1 MNINNNYISCP
12 ICKNIFLKT
21 HIKIHFQICKKKTGQ
36 TIDLIQKENINIINL
51 RNINNK
57 NNKNIIE
64 KNDVATNNVQI
75 SNKNII
81 EKNDV
86 ATNNVQISNKN
97 IFERNNTAT
106 NNIATNNIATNNTTT
121 NNVQISNKNIIEK
134 NNVANNNN
142 IEISNKNIIEKN
154 NVANNNNI
162 EISNKNYNL
171 NLENKSNQNNNNQ
184 YNNQNNNNQYN
195 NQNNN
200 NQNNNNQNNN
210 NQNNNNQN
218 NNNQNNNNKNNN
230 NQNNNNQNNN
240 NQNNNNQNNNNQNNN
255 NQNNNNQNNNNQ
267 NNNSIDKYDN
277 KKNDTYNDTIIFNNN
292 RYEMQVENY
301 IRPELVNYSDNVLNY
316 FFNEYNKLFYKYIE
330 GKTIALVGPA
340 QSIIGTGKGNIIDK
354 FDLVVRLNKSIP
366 LPSNIKD
373 DIGSR
378 SDIIY
383 NSLNTSDFP
392 GENNLNPKFYK
403 KYGVKFVCTSYPF
416 NHNVFHDDILNY
428 VYKYKFELPLKVMN
442 DLKFKNFEKSL
453 GTRPYTGTCA
463 IMDLLSYPIKYLYIT
478 GLDFYQ
484 TKYYSEYRRIS
495 KGTLKYNKNNMIH
508 QCKPQIDYLKNI
520 SLFDNR
526 IILDTFLDKLLYH
539 DYYKVFKNLN
549 LFEKNDIFNFGDIY
563 FQKYFEMKVSL
574 CTFTKNNI
582 NINNNDNSKSYLIFT
597 DNKYFNKN
605 DNEYCMFITNEKN
618 TLNILNSN
626 LNSKRFIGNFYYS
639 ENKYNQPSIYMTS
652 KFLGNLKSSLVKIGI
667 NNCNVN
673 LAILLSLILYLPDN
687 HYFSYNE
694 IFNKWILSSEEKK
707 FVLFLMKKNFL
718 KLIM

>member
-1 MNINNNYISCP
+1 MKKKNVLNNNIVNNNDQHSNKNM
-12 ICKNIFLKT
+12 IEKKNILNNNIASNNDQ
-21 HIKIHFQICKKKTGQ
+21 HSNNNMIEKK
-36 TIDLIQKENINIINL
+36 NL
-51 RNINNK
+51 NMYNQSNNK
-57 NNKNIIE
+57 NV
-64 KNDVATNNVQI
+64 D
-75 SNKNII
+75 
-81 EKNDV
+81 
-86 ATNNVQISNKN
+86 
-97 IFERNNTAT
+97 
-106 NNIATNNIATNNTTT
+106 
-121 NNVQISNKNIIEK
+121 K
-134 NNVANNNN
+134 NN
-142 IEISNKNIIEKN
+142 
-154 NVANNNNI
+154 
-162 EISNKNYNL
+162 
-171 NLENKSNQNNNNQ
+171 
-184 YNNQNNNNQYN
+184 
-195 NQNNN
+195 
-200 NQNNNNQNNN
+200 
-210 NQNNNNQN
+210 
-218 NNNQNNNNKNNN
+218 
-230 NQNNNNQNNN
+230 
-240 NQNNNNQNNNNQNNN
+240 
-255 NQNNNNQNNNNQ
+255 
-267 NNNSIDKYDN
+267 
-277 KKNDTYNDTIIFNNN
+277 DTLIFNSNYNN
-292 RYEMQVENY
+292 RYEMQIENY

-316 FFNEYNKLFYKYIE
+316 FFSEYNKLFYKYVE

-340 QSIIGTGKGNIIDK
+340 QSIIGTGKGDIIDK

-366 LPSNIKD
+366 LPSNIKN
-373 DIGSR
+373 DIGSK

-416 NHNVFHDDILNY
+416 NHNIFHDDILNY

-508 QCKPQIDYLKNI
+508 QCNPQIDYLKNI

-526 IILDTFLDKLLYH
+526 VILDSFLDKLLYH
-539 DYYKVFKNLN
+539 DYYKVFKHLN

-574 CTFTKNNI
+574 CTFTKNDI

-597 DNKYFNKN
+597 DNKYFKKN
-605 DNEYCMFITNEKN
+605 ENEYCMFITNEKN

-639 ENKYNQPSIYMTS
+639 ENKYNQPSIFMTS
-652 KFLGNLKSSLVKIGI
+652 KFLANLKSILLKIGI

-687 HYFSYNE
+687 HYFCYNE

-707 FVLFLMKKNFL
+707 FVLFLIKKNFL